1 MRKPKGGHRGFVP
14 IIRLLGWH
22 NVCLLSDLKAPEVM
36 LNNRLL
42 AQKFVSQDIGDIRIC
57 IGVRK

>member
-1 MRKPKGGHRGFVP
+1 MP